1 MRNIVLNQIYVN
13 MGAVNAAEYTTIA
26 GLIGMAVE
34 SVVLTYNE
42 VACVVNVSCENPSKL
57 YTNYEWVEPSGE
69 VPVCSVV
76 GTNSYFNFKGNVAA
90 DFGGLG
96 KYAGVFDVARKLYYS
111 DFSDN
116 QWLVFSTD
124 KHPTLREF
132 MAVGDFATVQN
143 VEEKL
148 IELGY
153 TKIM

>member
-13 MGAVNAAEYTTIA
+13 MGVVNAAEYTTIA

-57 YTNYEWVEPSGE
+57 YTGYEWAIPPDHPEA
-69 VPVCSVV
+69 CSVF
-76 GTNSYFNFKGNVAA
+76 GTNSYFNFTGDITA
-90 DFGGLG
+90 DFSGMGR
-96 KYAGVFDVARKLYYS
+96 YAGVFDVARKQYYS
-111 DFSDN
+111 GFSDN
-116 QWLVFSTD
+116 QWLIFPTD
-124 KHPTLREF
+124 KHPTIREF
-132 MAVGDFATVQN
+132 MAVGDFATVQS
-143 VEEKL
+143 VEDKL

>member
-1 MRNIVLNQIYVN
+1 M
-13 MGAVNAAEYTTIA
+13 
-26 GLIGMAVE
+26 E

-57 YTNYEWVEPSGE
+57 YTNYEWVKP
-69 VPVCSVV
+69 PDNADICSVV
-76 GTNSYFNFKGNVAA
+76 GTNSYFNFTGVAA
-90 DFGGLG
+90 DFSGMGR
-96 KYAGVFDVARKLYYS
+96 YAGVFDVARKQYYS
-111 DFSDN
+111 GFSDN
-116 QWLVFSTD
+116 EWLIFPTD